1 MAECQLYGSRPIP
14 VTIGR
19 SSDAAYL
26 NTSLTQLPARCY
38 KRVFCSS
45 ACSWSLGYTLARK
58 VFDAAKS
65 ALFLLLLCL
74 AVEARS
80 GTSVALSPRSKITRC
95 DP

>member
-1 MAECQLYGSRPIP
+1 MGYSR
-14 VTIGR
+14 
-19 SSDAAYL
+19 
-26 NTSLTQLPARCY
+26 C
-38 KRVFCSS
+38 KF
-45 ACSWSLGYTLARK
+45 
-58 VFDAAKS
+58 FDAAKS